1 VAIVI
6 DPFSSLAALASRT
19 AQNELAPVPES
30 PGLIDVDDRTGE
42 RI

>member
-30 PGLIDVDDRTGE
+30 PGLIALPNRRE
-42 RI
+42 N